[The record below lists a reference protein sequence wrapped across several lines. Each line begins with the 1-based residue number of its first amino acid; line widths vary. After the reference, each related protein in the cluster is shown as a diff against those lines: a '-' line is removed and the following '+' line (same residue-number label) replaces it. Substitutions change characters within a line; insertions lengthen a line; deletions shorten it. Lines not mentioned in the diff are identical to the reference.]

1 MNCTFY
7 AHLVWGSHLLQ
18 KRLLFLLSPSFS
30 CDSIDKLKT
39 NISLPYF
46 SCDSIDKLKTKLPNL
61 EKEVSNDA
69 AKFKDFYQFTF
80 NYAKGANQK
89 SLDLDM
95 AVAYWN
101 IVLRGRFKFLD
112 IWCTFLKVN
121 FAVLV
126 Y

>member
-1 MNCTFY
+1 M
-7 AHLVWGSHLLQ
+7 
-18 KRLLFLLSPSFS
+18 
-30 CDSIDKLKT
+30 
-39 NISLPYF
+39 PYF

-89 SLDLDM
+89 SLDLEM

-121 FAVLV
+121 FVGLYIDTLPEMMGRTWAG
-126 Y
+126 YM